1 MLIVICATV
10 LRRPTARFAGLLFL
24 STLRQFRNH
33 ILNVGLRDFALLL
46 LAWLRFVSVGLGAPS
61 GTGR

>member
-1 MLIVICATV
+1 M
-10 LRRPTARFAGLLFL
+10 LFL

-46 LAWLRFVSVGLGAPS
+46 LAWLRFVSVGLGGS
-61 GTGR
+61 IGNWSLSRT

>member
-1 MLIVICATV
+1 M
-10 LRRPTARFAGLLFL
+10 